1 MIFNPTI
8 DYGKSYQL
16 RILSLILNYTTYY
29 LEGIAMAERL
39 VAKQAPRF
47 EMEAVL
53 ANKEFGKVSLEENMK
68 NGKWTVLF
76 FYPMD
81 FTFVCPTEIT
91 ALSDRYDEFED
102 LDAEVIGVSTDTIHT
117 HLAWINTDRT
127 DNGLGQL
134 KYPLAADH
142 NQKVARDYGVLI
154 EEEGVALRGLFIIN
168 PEGELQYQ
176 VVNHNNIGRDVDET
190 LRVLQ
195 ALQTGGLCPANWRP
209 GQKTLEV

>member
-1 MIFNPTI
+1 
-8 DYGKSYQL
+8 
-16 RILSLILNYTTYY
+16 
-29 LEGIAMAERL
+29 MAERL

-68 NGKWTVLF
+68 NEKWTVLF

-117 HLAWINTDRT
+117 HLAWIKTDRK
-127 DNGLGQL
+127 DNGLGDL
-134 KYPLAADH
+134 SYPLAADH
-142 NQKVARDYGVLI
+142 NHVVARDYGVLI
-154 EEEGVALRGLFIIN
+154 EEEGIALRGLFIIS
-168 PEGELQYQ
+168 PEGELMYQ

-195 ALQTGGLCPANWRP
+195 ALQTGGLCPANWKP
-209 GQKTLEV
+209 GQATL

>member
-1 MIFNPTI
+1 
-8 DYGKSYQL
+8 
-16 RILSLILNYTTYY
+16 
-29 LEGIAMAERL
+29 MAERM
-39 VAKQAPRF
+39 VGKQAPRF

-53 ANKEFGKVSLEENMK
+53 SNKEFGKVSLEENMK
-68 NGKWTVLF
+68 NDKWTVLF

-91 ALSDRYDEFED
+91 AMSDRFDEFED

-117 HLAWINTDRT
+117 HLAWINTSRDE
-127 DNGLGQL
+127 NGLGDL
-134 KYPLAADH
+134 EYSLAADTNH
-142 NQKVARDYGVLI
+142 KVAKEYGVLI

-195 ALQTGGLCPANWRP
+195 ALQTGGLCPADWKP
-209 GQKTLEV
+209 GQETL